1 MELEVKRQGNPAR
14 IEVDTA
20 DKCLVIHHEGG
31 EERLALFST
40 TRIEI
45 KGARLIVGSE
55 EFDPNLAVDRP
66 PTVMDIQE
74 FAKLLKQVAGSSGGS
89 GASARPLPQA
99 NTTPSRPSVT
109 TQRRGTSANAEARSH
124 LARAAGIATFVEVVG
139 FVGAILSA
147 IGGLVIALNS
157 IDCGRFCD
165 DYSVT
170 ERYPF
175 LIEGIT
181 IGVFGAF
188 SMLSI
193 AMIAAYIRG
202 RAAEKGI

>member
-14 IEVDTA
+14 IEVDTT

-74 FAKLLKQVAGSSGGS
+74 FAKLLKQVAGSAGGS

-99 NTTPSRPSVT
+99 NTTPTRPSAT
-109 TQRRGTSANAEARSH
+109 PQRPGTSANAEARSH

-139 FVGAILSA
+139 FIGAILSA
-147 IGGLVIALNS
+147 IGGLVIALSRDENAP
-157 IDCGRFCD
+157 
-165 DYSVT
+165 DYYGLT

>member
-1 MELEVKRQGNPAR
+1 MELSVKSGNYSARLQVDTSARALVVKGVMGDQRINLFSDTR
-14 IEVDTA
+14 IEVVGDRL
-20 DKCLVIHHEGG
+20 LV
-31 EERLALFST
+31 
-40 TRIEI
+40 
-45 KGARLIVGSE
+45 GAREFVPYAGSGR
-55 EFDPNLAVDRP
+55 A
-66 PTVMDIQE
+66 PTIMDVQE
-74 FAKLLKQVAGSSGGS
+74 FAKLLRQVAGSAGDW
-89 GASARPLPQA
+89 GASTRQSTQS
-99 NTTPSRPSVT
+99 NTSGSRSAVSST
-109 TQRRGTSANAEARSH
+109 TNGPRVAEARH
-124 LARAAGIATFVEVVG
+124 HFKRAAGTAAFVEVVG

-165 DYSVT
+165 EYSVS

-193 AMIAAYIRG
+193 AMVAAYIRG
-202 RAAEKGI
+202 RAAEKGR